1 MGLFTDS
8 LKVSSGLTLGH
19 AATKIGIQKTLSA
32 AEERAATKLK
42 IIKLD
47 FLTLLYVKICVI

>member
-1 MGLFTDS
+1 MGKIRKKEKENEKMGLFTDS

-32 AEERAATKLK
+32 AEERAATKFK
-42 IIKLD
+42 N
-47 FLTLLYVKICVI
+47 Y

>member
-32 AEERAATKLK
+32 AEERATA

-47 FLTLLYVKICVI
+47 FLTLLYVKIYVI